1 MLQIVL
7 EGGEWSGL
15 KLLVLLGFL
24 QHFSS
29 IIKIENIISFPI
41 NKIHGLYT
49 VDLDDSLKEP

>member
-15 KLLVLLGFL
+15 MPYCELLLVLLGFL

-29 IIKIENIISFPI
+29 KTFQKFRAMSECQP
-41 NKIHGLYT
+41 
-49 VDLDDSLKEP
+49 